1 MGLDAFVSCRCW
13 QDGLTTP
20 PPVPR
25 ELVVCDEETRLDLT
39 IPYDGNEDLYRDLDN
54 WVHSGACG
62 HEQMDQASV
71 HVSNWTGYR
80 LFQEALKTAGWQHFP
95 TLQAYLPQ
103 DNGGS
108 LPAREAP
115 RALAELQRFTSQT
128 RLGTYTYLA
137 DEETG
142 ERLGEYVPAY
152 RGVFCWDPHDK
163 NVGVDPA
170 GLFVVDTRARPPR
183 EVFRSPRCSQ
193 EVIGVTRTWRS
204 KLLRLPGARTG
215 RSVTVRLTDAS
226 TARSV
231 TVRLSD
237 PITRPDAD
245 PDPARYPRHLRV
257 AAEPF
262 TAGDFA
268 AIVQALEEVLHA
280 AIETGNPVIWC

>member
-1 MGLDAFVSCRCW
+1 VGALCPGG
-13 QDGLTTP
+13 GLTQ

-25 ELVVCDEETRLDLT
+25 KLIVYTEETRLDLS
-39 IPYDGNEDLYRDLDN
+39 IPYDRNEDLYRDFDN
-54 WVHSGACG
+54 WVDSGACG
-62 HEQMDQASV
+62 HEGMRQASV

-80 LFQEALKTAGWQHFP
+80 LFQEALKTAGWQHSP

-103 DNGGS
+103 RNGGS

-115 RALAELQRFTSQT
+115 RALADLQRFTSQT
-128 RLGTYTYLA
+128 HLGTYTFLA

-142 ERLGEYVPAY
+142 ELLNDYVPAY
-152 RGVFCWDPHDK
+152 RGVFWWDPHGK

-170 GLFVVDTRARPPR
+170 GLFVADTRMRPPR
-183 EVFRSPRCSQ
+183 ELFRSLRCSQ

-204 KLLRLPGARTG
+204 KLLRLPDARAG
-215 RSVTVRLTDAS
+215 
-226 TARSV
+226 RSV

-257 AAEPF
+257 VTRPW
-262 TAGDFA
+262 TARDFA

-280 AIETGNPVIWC
+280 AIETGNPVIWT